1 MSLQICTIKKIP
13 IKLHFTLILVFF
25 LISWTL
31 ATGFMP
37 HYYPHLTNLQYWT
50 MGIIGSIMLFVSIL
64 LHELSHSLL
73 SIRYGIQVN
82 KIILFIF
89 GGISDIKD
97 ETKDFKKEF
106 KIAVVGPLTSYALSG
121 LFWLFFILVSYIS
134 DIQHNIENYL
144 SFIEGIFL
152 YSSMVNLII
161 GSFNLIPAFPLDGG
175 RILRAGLTKWKKD
188 FDLATSIASKIGI
201 GVSFG
206 IIGLGFVAMVRGS
219 FLSGFWLII
228 IGWFINS
235 GAQRYL
241 DQNELSIRIKG
252 IKLKEIMNR
261 NFIAVKPDLKLSE
274 LIKEYFN
281 VYYKSA
287 FPVINNDNQ
296 LVGMIT
302 TDNVSNKDE
311 GEIEDKKVV
320 DVMIPVSILIVMSQ
334 DKEVNDALKEL
345 FRKGMS
351 RIFIIDKQSQ
361 LIGLVSKS
369 DILNLAKERR
379 EFLQSSKKKWWKI

>member
-13 IKLHFTLILVFF
+13 IKLHFTLIIVFF

-37 HYYPHLTNLQYWT
+37 HYYPNLTNLQYWT
-50 MGIIGSIMLFVSIL
+50 MGIIGSIILFVSIL

-73 SIRYGIQVN
+73 SIRYGIHVN
-82 KIILFIF
+82 QIILFIF

-106 KIAVVGPLTSYALSG
+106 KIAIVGPLTSYALSG

-134 DIQHNIENYL
+134 NIQHNIENYL

-261 NFIAVKPDLKLSE
+261 NFIAVKPSLKLSE
-274 LIKEYFN
+274 LIKDYFN

-296 LVGMIT
+296 LIGMIT
-302 TDNVSNKDE
+302 TDNISKKDE

-320 DVMIPVSILIVMSQ
+320 DVMISVSELIVMSQ

-369 DILNLAKERR
+369 DILNLAKEKQ
-379 EFLQSSKKKWWKI
+379 EFLQSSKKKWRI

>member
-13 IKLHFTLILVFF
+13 IKLHFTLIIVFF

-37 HYYPHLTNLQYWT
+37 HYYPNLTNLQYWT
-50 MGIIGSIMLFVSIL
+50 MGIIGSIILFVSIL

-73 SIRYGIQVN
+73 SIRYGIHVN
-82 KIILFIF
+82 QIILFIF

-106 KIAVVGPLTSYALSG
+106 KIAIVGPLTSYALSG

-134 DIQHNIENYL
+134 NIQHNIENYL

-261 NFIAVKPDLKLSE
+261 NFIAVKPSLKLSE
-274 LIKEYFN
+274 LIKDYFN

-296 LVGMIT
+296 LIGMIT
-302 TDNVSNKDE
+302 TDNISKKDE

-320 DVMIPVSILIVMSQ
+320 DVMISVSELIVMSQ

-369 DILNLAKERR
+369 DILNLAKEKQ
-379 EFLQSSKKKWWKI
+379 EFLQSSKKKWRM

>member
-1 MSLQICTIKKIP
+1 
-13 IKLHFTLILVFF
+13 
-25 LISWTL
+25 
-31 ATGFMP
+31 
-37 HYYPHLTNLQYWT
+37 

-64 LHELSHSLL
+64 LHELSHSIL

-82 KIILFIF
+82 QILLFIF

-106 KIAVVGPLTSYALSG
+106 KIAIVGPLTSYALSG

-134 DIQHNIENYL
+134 DLQSNIENYL

-206 IIGLGFVAMVRGS
+206 IIGLGFVAMVKGS

-261 NFIAVKPDLKLSE
+261 NFIAVKPDLKLSV

-287 FPVINNDNQ
+287 FPVINNDNE
-296 LVGMIT
+296 LVGMVT

-311 GEIEDKKVV
+311 REIGEKKVV
-320 DVMIPVSILIVMSQ
+320 DVMIPVSDLILMSQ

-351 RIFIIDKQSQ
+351 RIFIVDKQSQ

-369 DILNLAKERR
+369 DILNLAQERK
-379 EFLQSSKKKWWKI
+379 EFLQNSKKWRRY

>member
-13 IKLHFTLILVFF
+13 IKLHFTLIIVFF

-37 HYYPHLTNLQYWT
+37 HYYPNLTNLQYWT
-50 MGIIGSIMLFVSIL
+50 MGIIGSIILFVSIL

-73 SIRYGIQVN
+73 SIRYGIHVN
-82 KIILFIF
+82 QIILFIF

-106 KIAVVGPLTSYALSG
+106 KIAIVGPLTSYALSG

-134 DIQHNIENYL
+134 NIQHNIENYL

-261 NFIAVKPDLKLSE
+261 NFIAVKPSLKLSE
-274 LIKEYFN
+274 LIKDYFN

-296 LVGMIT
+296 LIGMIT
-302 TDNVSNKDE
+302 TDNISKKDE
-311 GEIEDKKVV
+311 GGIEDKKVV
-320 DVMIPVSILIVMSQ
+320 DVMISVSELIVMSQ

-369 DILNLAKERR
+369 DILNLAKEKQ
-379 EFLQSSKKKWWKI
+379 EFLQSSKKKWRM

>member
-1 MSLQICTIKKIP
+1 
-13 IKLHFTLILVFF
+13 
-25 LISWTL
+25 
-31 ATGFMP
+31 
-37 HYYPHLTNLQYWT
+37 

-82 KIILFIF
+82 QIILFIF

-106 KIAVVGPLTSYALSG
+106 KIAIVGPLTSYALSG
-121 LFWLFFILVSYIS
+121 LFWLFFILISYIS
-134 DIQHNIENYL
+134 EIQYNIANYL
-144 SFIEGIFL
+144 SFIEGILL

-201 GVSFG
+201 AVSFG
-206 IIGLGFVAMVRGS
+206 IIGLGFVAMLRGS

-228 IGWFINS
+228 IGWFINT

-252 IKLKEIMNR
+252 IKLKEIMNI

-287 FPVINNDNQ
+287 FPVINNDSQ
-296 LVGMIT
+296 FVGMVT
-302 TDNVSNKDE
+302 TENISNKDE
-311 GEIEDKKVV
+311 REIGDKKVV
-320 DVMIPVSILIVMSQ
+320 DVMIPVSDLIVMSQ
-334 DKEVNDALKEL
+334 EKEVNDALKEL

-351 RIFIIDKQSQ
+351 RIFIVDKQSQ

-369 DILNLAKERR
+369 DILNLAQERQ
-379 EFLQSSKKKWWKI
+379 EFLQSSKKKWRM

>member
-13 IKLHFTLILVFF
+13 IKLHFTLIIVFF

-37 HYYPHLTNLQYWT
+37 HYYPNLTNLQYWT

-82 KIILFIF
+82 QIILFIF

-106 KIAVVGPLTSYALSG
+106 KIAIVGPLTSYALSG

-134 DIQHNIENYL
+134 DIQYNIANYL

-228 IGWFINS
+228 IGWFINT

-252 IKLKEIMNR
+252 IKLKEIMNI

-287 FPVINNDNQ
+287 FPVINNDSQ
-296 LVGMIT
+296 FVGMVT
-302 TDNVSNKDE
+302 TENISNKDE
-311 GEIEDKKVV
+311 REIGDKKVV
-320 DVMIPVSILIVMSQ
+320 DVMIPVSDLILMSQ

-351 RIFIIDKQSQ
+351 RIFIVDKQSQ

-369 DILNLAKERR
+369 DILNLAQERQK
-379 EFLQSSKKKWWKI
+379 FLQSSKKKWRM

>member
-13 IKLHFTLILVFF
+13 IKLHFTLIIVFF

-37 HYYPHLTNLQYWT
+37 QFYPNLTTLQYWT

-73 SIRYGIQVN
+73 SIRYGIHVN
-82 KIILFIF
+82 QILLFIF

-97 ETKDFKKEF
+97 ETKEFKKEF
-106 KIAVVGPLTSYALSG
+106 KIAIVGPLTSYALSG
-121 LFWLFFILVSYIS
+121 IFWLFFILVSYIN
-134 DIQHNIENYL
+134 DTQQNIENYL
-144 SFIEGIFL
+144 SSTEGILL

-201 GVSFG
+201 AISFG
-206 IIGLGFVAMVRGS
+206 IIGLGFVAVVRGS

-228 IGWFINS
+228 IGWFLNS

-252 IKLKEIMNR
+252 IKLNEIMNR
-261 NFIAVKPDLKLSE
+261 NFIAVNPNLKLSE
-274 LIKEYFN
+274 LIKDYFN
-281 VYYKSA
+281 VYWKSA
-287 FPVINNDNQ
+287 FPVIKHDNQ
-296 LVGMIT
+296 LIGMVT
-302 TDNVSNKDE
+302 TDDVSKK
-311 GEIEDKKVV
+311 GGIEIEDKKVL
-320 DVMIPVSILIVMSQ
+320 DVMVPVSELIVMSP
-334 DKEVNDALKEL
+334 DKEVNDALKQL

-351 RIFIIDKQSQ
+351 RIFIVDKQSQ

-369 DILNLAKERR
+369 DILNLAQERK
-379 EFLQSSKKKWWKI
+379 EFLQNSKKWRRY